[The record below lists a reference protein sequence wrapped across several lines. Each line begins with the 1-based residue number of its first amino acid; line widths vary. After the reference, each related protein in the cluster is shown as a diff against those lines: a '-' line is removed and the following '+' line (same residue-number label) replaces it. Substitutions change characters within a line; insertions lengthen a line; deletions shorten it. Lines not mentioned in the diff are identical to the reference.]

1 MTMATSQKTLLVLGA
16 TSGVAHAYAR
26 SVAADKSHAH
36 FILVARNGDKL
47 KLVEEDIAARTGAK
61 VTAITAEIGTPSAV
75 MDTMATI
82 SSHADT
88 IDEYLL
94 AYGALGDQLELQK
107 DIPQLETLLD
117 TNFVSAALWMET
129 LAAKFEQQTHGH
141 AIIIGSVAG
150 DRGRQ
155 SNYLYGATKAGLE
168 RISEGMSHRFAGQ
181 KNVHVT
187 LVKPGFIDSPMTAHI
202 EKSGPLW
209 AKPEQ
214 VAQSIKRAVAKKRV
228 RIYTPWF
235 WRFILLIVRT
245 LPIPIFHKTKM

>member
-1 MTMATSQKTLLVLGA
+1 MPTTQKTLLILGA

-26 SVAADKSHAH
+26 SVAADKSHSH

-47 KLVEEDIAARTGAK
+47 KLVEEDIAARSGAK
-61 VTAITAEIGTPSAV
+61 VTAITAELGDPTSV
-75 MDTMATI
+75 TGTMAKI
-82 SSHADT
+82 LEQVET

-94 AYGALGDQLELQK
+94 AYGALGDQSELQSDVPK
-107 DIPQLETLLD
+107 LQNLLN

-129 LAAKFEQQTHGH
+129 LATRFVEQSHGH

-168 RISEGMSHRFAGQ
+168 RISEGMAHRFASE
-181 KNVHVT
+181 KDIHVT
-187 LVKPGFIDSPMTAHI
+187 LVKPGFIDTPMTAHI

-209 AKPEQ
+209 ATPEQ
-214 VAQSIKRAVAKKRV
+214 VAERMKQAVAKKRV

-235 WRFILLIVRT
+235 WRFILMIVRS